1 MDNSSVNMGVG
12 FNFAFQYV
20 TQFEGW
26 LKAGLPW
33 FCHFKFHKHSVACEK
48 DADSWQVLFLKQ

>member
-1 MDNSSVNMGVG
+1 MDNSSVNIGVG

-48 DADSWQVLFLKQ
+48 DADSW